1 MQALPLR
8 ILDFIHP
15 KEGIM
20 SQSSLHS
27 TSFSHHQ
34 GWALL
39 ALAAAVLLWGTSYA
53 AAKTALGHFSPS
65 VLIGLRMVMA
75 SLVLLPFWHRLP
87 RPTYQSGDWKWLLG
101 LGLLQ
106 PCLYFVLE
114 VKALQFTS
122 SGQAGTVAALA
133 PLFVALLAWIW
144 LKERMGLNGILGLLL
159 SLIGV
164 VLLSL
169 GASHEQSAP
178 NPLLGNSL
186 QLLAMLCI
194 AFYMVIL
201 KRLSSRYDTWWL
213 TGSQNLLGV
222 LFFLPAVITA
232 PAGALISAPPEA
244 WYSVIYLGGLVS
256 LGGFGLYNMA
266 MRWVPASQA
275 AMSINLVPLIALLM
289 GWVWLD
295 EALSALQWVAALA
308 IFAGVLLG
316 QWTKPVIRAREPLA
330 SL

>member
-1 MQALPLR
+1 
-8 ILDFIHP
+8 
-15 KEGIM
+15 M
-20 SQSSLHS
+20 SQSSLHPA
-27 TSFSHHQ
+27 SFSHHRQ

-39 ALAAAVLLWGTSYA
+39 ALAATVLLWGTSYA

-87 RPTYQSGDWKWLLG
+87 KPNYQPGDWKWLLG

-144 LKERMGLNGILGLLL
+144 LKERMGLHGILGLLL
-159 SLIGV
+159 SLTGV

-169 GASHEQSAP
+169 GADHQQSAP
-178 NPLLGNSL
+178 NPLLGNAL

-222 LFFLPAVITA
+222 LFFLPAVVSA
-232 PAGALISAPPEA
+232 PAGELLSAPPEA
-244 WYSVIYLGGLVS
+244 WYSVVYLGGLVS

-266 MRWVPASQA
+266 MRWIPASQA
-275 AMSINLVPLIALLM
+275 AMSINLVPLVALFM
-289 GWVWLD
+289 GWLWLD
-295 EALSALQWVAALA
+295 EALTSLQWVAALA
-308 IFAGVLLG
+308 IFAGVVLG
-316 QWTKPVIRAREPLA
+316 QLPGGRQRLISADRTALEGDV
-330 SL
+330 SQ

>member
-1 MQALPLR
+1 
-8 ILDFIHP
+8 
-15 KEGIM
+15 M
-20 SQSSLHS
+20 SQSS
-27 TSFSHHQ
+27 SHPSSSSSPSHQ

-53 AAKTALGHFSPS
+53 AAKTALGSFSPS
-65 VLIGLRMVMA
+65 VLIALRMVMA
-75 SLVLLPFWHRLP
+75 SLVLLPFWRRLP
-87 RPTYQSGDWKWLLG
+87 KPNYRPGDWKWLLG

-106 PCLYFVLE
+106 PCLYFMLE

-159 SLIGV
+159 SLTGV

-169 GASHEQSAP
+169 GASHQQSAP
-178 NPLLGNSL
+178 DPLLGNSL
-186 QLLAMLCI
+186 QLLAMLCV
-194 AFYMVIL
+194 ALYMVIL

-222 LFFLPAVITA
+222 LFFVPGLITA
-232 PAGALISAPPEA
+232 PEGTLSAAPAEA

-266 MRWVPASQA
+266 MRWLPASQA
-275 AMSINLVPLIALLM
+275 AMSINLVPLVALLM
-289 GWVWLD
+289 GWIWLG
-295 EALSALQWVAALA
+295 EALTPLQLVAALA
-308 IFAGVLLG
+308 IFGGVLLG
-316 QWTKPVIRAREPLA
+316 QWTKPVARVRQPLA
-330 SL
+330 AIGAD